1 LAKAPRYKRQ
11 PEALGGIR
19 ISDRDAEIIK
29 LVHDYRFMDSSQI
42 QALVDG
48 SDQVILRRLQ
58 KLFHHGYLD
67 RPVSQI
73 IFSNPLMGHKNMVYG
88 LGDRGADL
96 LAERFGI
103 DRGNI
108 IWKEKNNEVSQQY
121 IQHTLM
127 ISNFRACLTLAL
139 RNTQDKKLVFW
150 QRENPQEL
158 RDYIIV
164 TDSGNKQK
172 RLSIVPDG
180 YFCIEDKDGRM
191 YFFLEADRS
200 TMTNARFLS
209 KMRAYNL
216 WHNRKGDEKKFGIHS
231 FRVLT
236 IAKTRKRMENLCK
249 ASEGAYNRRDQG
261 YMFWFTCVENYNL
274 NNPERILE
282 NIWVVSESKGLHKL
296 TEIG

>member
-1 LAKAPRYKRQ
+1 MAQAPRYKRK
-11 PEALGGIR
+11 PEALGGVR
-19 ISDRDAEIIK
+19 ISDRDTAIVK
-29 LVHDYRFMDSSQI
+29 LVNDYRFMDSGQI

-96 LAERFGI
+96 LAERYGI
-103 DRGNI
+103 DRGSI
-108 IWKEKNNEVSQQY
+108 IWKEKNKEVSQQY

-139 RNTQDKKLVFW
+139 RNTQDAKLVFW
-150 QRENPQEL
+150 QRENLQGL
-158 RDYIIV
+158 KDYVIISDG
-164 TDSGNKQK
+164 TRQK

-180 YFCIEDKDGRM
+180 YFCIEDKSGKM

-200 TMTNARFLS
+200 TMANARFLG

-216 WHNRKGDEKKFGIHS
+216 WHIRKGAEKKFGIRN

-236 IAKTRKRMENLCK
+236 ITRTKTRMENLWK
-249 ASEGAYNRRDQG
+249 ATKENFKQGNQG
-261 YMFWFTCVENYNL
+261 YMFWFA
-274 NNPERILE
+274 PEEHFSLSDPRVIFQKVWQTALHGDRDFRSILE
-282 NIWVVSESKGLHKL
+282 
-296 TEIG
+296 

>member
-1 LAKAPRYKRQ
+1 LSKAPRYKRQ

-19 ISDRDAEIIK
+19 VSDRDAEIIK
-29 LVHDYRFMDSSQI
+29 LVHDYRFMDSGQV
-42 QALVDG
+42 QALVNG

-67 RPVSQI
+67 RPISQI

-96 LAERFGI
+96 LTEKFGI

-108 IWKEKNNEVSQQY
+108 IWKEKNKEVSQQY

-139 RNTQDKKLVFW
+139 RNTPEAKFVFW

-164 TDSGNKQK
+164 TDGGNKQK
-172 RLSIVPDG
+172 KLSIVPDG
-180 YFCIEDKDGRM
+180 YFCIQDKGGKM

-216 WHNRKGDEKKFGIHS
+216 WHNRKGDEKKFGIHG

-236 IAKTRKRMENLCK
+236 ITKTRRRMENLYK
-249 ASEGAYNRRDQG
+249 VTRESYKQVNHG
-261 YMFWFTCVENYNL
+261 YMFWFTCIENYGL
-274 NNPERILE
+274 DNPENILH
-282 NIWVVSESKGLHKL
+282 NIWAVPNDNNQHRLAE
-296 TEIG
+296 